1 MIHLNAAQVAAVLG
15 GDVNGNNVTAP
26 GPNNHDKRKDR
37 SMSITIDP
45 NAPDGFLVYSHS
57 EKNTD
62 MECKEY
68 IRAKLGLPEWKP
80 EKSHLPPPPKPKV
93 VCHYIYQDSD
103 GQPYLRVTRMSDKSF
118 RQAHWAM
125 VDDISEIYGWK
136 NGKPKGAVVPY
147 RLPDIQAR
155 PSDTIWLVEGEKD
168 ADNLHAIGL
177 LATTAPG
184 GGSAFPL
191 TPDFG
196 QWFDGRKVVAIAD
209 NDATGAKWRERV
221 THAVADVVHLS
232 MPAPHKDVSDWLKAG
247 GTLPELLEMAANPPE
262 LDLQIPQVQTD
273 RSAITPTP
281 FTWVEPQDIPQREVI
296 YGSHLFR
303 KFVSATVS
311 PGGLG
316 KSSMVMV
323 EALAMAANKPLLGE
337 PIYDGPHR
345 VWYWNGEDPQ
355 DENTRRIVAAA
366 KHHNLTPSEFAPNL
380 WVDSGRH
387 LAIKLA
393 TMARGDMDVK
403 EEVFVEIEQ
412 AIIERRI
419 DVLVLDPFV
428 SIHSVPE
435 NDNGAIDAIV
445 KRLGIV
451 ADRCNCAIELVHHVR
466 KPGGGSTARTD
477 IHDAR
482 GAGSLIAG
490 VRSGRVL
497 NVMSEEEA
505 SDAKIAVEDR
515 FSYFS
520 IDNGK
525 ANLSKRD
532 GRSQW
537 RQLVSV
543 DLGNDTP
550 IRPGDQVGVVDKYE
564 PPKSMKTDLWPS
576 NAAEIA
582 QRIAEEDDTLKHW
595 TGSGQIPGDWFGFA
609 VARTMGLDEVEHRK
623 DIRNMIYR
631 WIKSDILVLK
641 SATVNRNKVTY
652 VHSARSGSY
661 DAPTTDAQYDDD
673 TPF

>member
-45 NAPDGFLVYSHS
+45 YAPDGFLVHSHS

-68 IRAKLGLPEWKP
+68 VRAKLGLPEWKP
-80 EKSHLPPPPKPKV
+80 EKSNLPPPPKPKV
-93 VCHYIYQDSD
+93 VCHYIYQDAE

-262 LDLQIPQVQTD
+262 LAPAQPEVQPETTF
-273 RSAITPTP
+273 TPTP
-281 FTWVEPQDIPQREVI
+281 FVWAEPSTIPRRPRI
-296 YGSHLFR
+296 YGDHLFR
-303 KFVSATVS
+303 KFTSLLVS
-311 PGGLG
+311 PGGIG
-316 KSSMVMV
+316 KSSLALV
-323 EALAMAANKPLLGE
+323 EALAMASGEPLLKDDRVKGD
-337 PIYDGPHR
+337 PLT

-355 DENTRRIVAAA
+355 EETQRRTVAAA
-366 KHHNLTPSEFAPNL
+366 KHHGLKPEQFVSRLYT
-380 WVDSGRH
+380 DTGRDM
-387 LAIKLA
+387 AITLGQI
-393 TMARGDMDVK
+393 ARG
-403 EEVFVEIEQ
+403 EITLDEDLFLTLETV
-412 AIIERRI
+412 IIERGI
-419 DVLVLDPFV
+419 DVFILDPFV
-428 SIHSVPE
+428 SSHRMGE
-435 NDNGAIDAIV
+435 NDNNAIDAIV
-445 KRLGIV
+445 KRLNRL
-451 ADRCNCAIELVHHVR
+451 ADRCNCAVEIVHHVR
-466 KPGGGSTARTD
+466 KPSGGTKEQTEVN
-477 IHDAR
+477 DAR
-482 GAGSLIAG
+482 GASALLGA
-490 VRSGRVL
+490 VRSARVL
-497 NVMSEEEA
+497 NVMSSDVA
-505 SDAKIAVEDR
+505 STAGVEQNER
-515 FSYFS
+515 FSYFNVS
-520 IDNGK
+520 NGK
-525 ANLSKRD
+525 SNMVKRTGD
-532 GRSQW
+532 LKW
-537 RQLVSV
+537 RHLYDY
-543 DLGNDTP
+543 DLCNGP
-550 IRPGDQVGVVDKYE
+550 VGDSDHVGVVEHYE
-564 PPKSMKTDLWPS
+564 LPS
-576 NAAEIA
+576 SLANVPANAAAIA
-582 QRIAEEDDTLKHW
+582 VEVASKFEGGRLSSK
-595 TGSGQIPGDWFGFA
+595 SPDWFGNM
-609 VARTMGLDEVEHRK
+609 VAPRIGLDPENEDDRAIVRGLIRK
-623 DIRNMIYR
+623 
-631 WIKSDILVLK
+631 WIDAGVLEIEAREDK
-641 SATVNRNKVTY
+641 NRVTRDY
-652 VHSARSGSY
+652 VVA
-661 DAPTTDAQYDDD
+661 AQSPVHIDPEDDDD